1 MDKDKVQGALI
12 IGLAAIVLI
21 LLKDRQTAPQQAPG
35 QTYIVQG
42 ASGGGGGVTVGGVE
56 VRHPVGGICPCY
68 Y

>member
-21 LLKDRQTAPQQAPG
+21 LLKDRQEPPQQAPG
-35 QTYIVQG
+35 QTYVVQG
-42 ASGGGGGVTVGGVE
+42 ANSGGDAAIGGVGVRSPG
-56 VRHPVGGICPCY
+56 VCPCY